1 MDIVCDIQKER
12 KIFDQSLSV
21 VANRDESSMAINHVI
36 IAQKSIVE
44 FFFSL
49 LLWPRNSP
57 NE

>member
-49 LLWPRNSP
+49 LL
-57 NE
+57 